1 MEILRPTL
9 LLNKKKCIANISA
22 MAKKAKLHQLNFR
35 PHFKTHQSAEVG
47 KWFKDLGVNSITVSS
62 VKMAEYFAKN
72 GWNDITIAFPVN
84 ALEIEHIN
92 KLAEKINLNI
102 LLTNID
108 SVLIMKSKLK
118 QKLGAFIKI
127 DTGYKRAGILA
138 ENNNELDELIYEISK
153 NKLIEFKG
161 FLSHD
166 GHTYN
171 ATSKSEILNIRV
183 RSNTELQK
191 LKERYK
197 ADYPNLIASIG
208 DTPSCSISDNFDGI
222 DEIRPGNFVF
232 YDVMQF
238 MIGSCFTENI
248 AISLACP
255 VVDKRK
261 DRSEI
266 VVYGGGAHLSKEY
279 VTNTGNQRFFGLP
292 VLIKENGWSRLIKN
306 SYVSSLSQD
315 HGVVK
320 LHKIAFDAIKIGD
333 IIGILPVH
341 SCLAANL
348 MKDSTVI
355 INT

>member
-232 YDVMQF
+232 YDLMQLR
-238 MIGSCFTENI
+238 IGSCFTENI

-261 DRSEI
+261 D
-266 VVYGGGAHLSKEY
+266 
-279 VTNTGNQRFFGLP
+279 
-292 VLIKENGWSRLIKN
+292 
-306 SYVSSLSQD
+306 
-315 HGVVK
+315 
-320 LHKIAFDAIKIGD
+320 
-333 IIGILPVH
+333 
-341 SCLAANL
+341 
-348 MKDSTVI
+348 
-355 INT
+355 